1 METMNSK
8 TFPIAN
14 LLSILRLLLV
24 PVLVFFALEGA
35 PYWFLGVLAASLVSD
50 VLDGHLARKL
60 NQVSDFGAKLIVGGI
75 P

>member
-1 METMNSK
+1 MDTMNSK

-35 PYWFLGVLAASLVSD
+35 PY
-50 VLDGHLARKL
+50 
-60 NQVSDFGAKLIVGGI
+60 
-75 P
+75 